1 MKIKKYIVIICSVLF
16 LSGCHED
23 FLTEKTYSNM
33 TPANFYQTEA
43 DAKAA
48 LASVYNAII
57 AQDGWG
63 RQVWLAAEYPGEA
76 SWPNNSGEAWRTEMD
91 QYKWTTSST
100 GFSQI
105 WGQLYKMVNRANT
118 LLRYVDQ
125 VKFNTPEF
133 KNQIIGETKFLRGLA
148 YLYLIRFFDHIPYMT
163 EENMEEI
170 SPSNVG
176 TDDKV
181 WALIIED
188 FTFAK
193 SVLKPKNTGADIGR
207 ATAGAAHAMLA
218 KAYTTLGGKPW
229 NKAEYWAKA
238 AQEAT
243 SIMNTP
249 QYGYGLE
256 EVYERVFMLNNEH
269 GKEYIFSMECES
281 KINMGRDIPTFT
293 GIRNGD
299 QIKLGGWSS
308 LTATEYF
315 FKTMAVND
323 KRRDKTFVLSYKG
336 YADPTKLYTYP
347 GNISLPHFNK
357 FIDQADINATG
368 TADYALNLPIERY
381 SDVLLMQSEAENE
394 ANGPSATAVTGIN
407 LVRQRAGLPLLDPI
421 NFTKETLREAILQE
435 RTWEFCE
442 EGQAYFD
449 LKRMNGIIKRI
460 TPLGFTPTEKHYVF
474 PIPQEEMDVNPN
486 LVQNEPYK

>member
-1 MKIKKYIVIICSVLF
+1 MKIKKYIAIFIGVLS
-16 LSGCHED
+16 LSSCHED
-23 FLTEKTYSNM
+23 FLTEKVYTSM
-33 TPANFYQTEA
+33 TPENFYQTEA

-48 LASVYNAII
+48 LASVYNAMV

-100 GFSQI
+100 GFAQI
-105 WGQLYKMVNRANT
+105 WGQLYRMINRANT
-118 LLRYVDQ
+118 LLLYIDK
-125 VKFNTPEF
+125 VKFTNDVN
-133 KNQIIGETKFLRGLA
+133 KNQVIGEARFLRGLA

-163 EENMEEI
+163 EENMAEL

-181 WALIIED
+181 WDLIIED
-188 FTFAK
+188 FKFAK
-193 SVLKPKNTGADIGR
+193 TALKPKNTGADVGR
-207 ATAGAAHAMLA
+207 ATAGAAHTMLV

-229 NKAEYWAKA
+229 NKPEYWAMA
-238 AQEAT
+238 AQEAKA
-243 SIMNTP
+243 IMTNAA
-249 QYGYGLE
+249 YGYNLE
-256 EVYERVFMLNNEH
+256 TNYEKVFLLSNEH
-269 GKEYIFSMECES
+269 GSEYIFSLELES
-281 KINMGRDIPTFT
+281 KIGMGRDIPTFT

-308 LTATEYF
+308 LISTVSF
-315 FKTMAVND
+315 FNSMSVDD
-323 KRRDKTFVLSYKG
+323 KRRPKTFVLSYQG
-336 YADPTKLYTYP
+336 YSDPSKTYTYP

-357 FIDQADINATG
+357 FIDMTDINATG
-368 TADYALNLPIERY
+368 TADYALNLPIARY

-394 ANGPSATAVTGIN
+394 ANGPSTEAVEGIN
-407 LVRQRAGLPLLDPI
+407 LVRGRAGLTLLNPFT
-421 NFTKETLREAILQE
+421 FTKETLRDAILQE
-435 RTWEFCE
+435 RTWEFAE

-449 LKRMNGIIKRI
+449 LKRMDAIIKRI

-474 PIPQEEMDVNPN
+474 PIPQNEMDVNPN
-486 LVQNEPYK
+486 LEQNEPYK